1 MGKTDLLENLM
12 QVAPLKLIVHKSA
25 EALGEEVNAAL
36 VEARKKINKP
46 IPPFSKPSFVII
58 RALFPILTIFLSSTI
73 NLHFILHL

>member
-46 IPPFSKPSFVII
+46 Y
-58 RALFPILTIFLSSTI
+58 SSSPASLDWRTSTSPT
-73 NLHFILHL
+73 

>member
-36 VEARKKINKP
+36 V
-46 IPPFSKPSFVII
+46 SFFNSIYDG
-58 RALFPILTIFLSSTI
+58 
-73 NLHFILHL
+73 

>member
-36 VEARKKINKP
+36 VEARKRLTNHIHLLLLMLDMKRILFLLI
-46 IPPFSKPSFVII
+46 IPAQDSVPVKV
-58 RALFPILTIFLSSTI
+58 RV
-73 NLHFILHL
+73 